1 MLDLSQLSF
10 DFGALPR
17 WEPFRSLRELKPSGT
32 TPAGPPSPLPAA
44 APASPPGDL
53 AGRAGSGLAGGN
65 DNATADDSGG
75 IAGVAADLD
84 ADGAA
89 IPAGAGT
96 IPPSACAPQPI
107 LDGRDATLEDQARG
121 WLHALEMPGGARL
134 LTVTWNARLRSTAG
148 YARYPSWAIELNPRL
163 AEFEGQVECTLK
175 HELAHLIAYHRAG
188 RRRIEPHGREWRAA
202 CADLGIPDEKAC
214 HRLPLPRNAVERKL
228 TYACPACHTT
238 VQRVR
243 KFRRPTACLH
253 CCNRHAGGR
262 YDGRFRLVLVG
273 G

>member
-17 WEPFRSLRELKPSGT
+17 WEPFRSLRELAPS
-32 TPAGPPSPLPAA
+32 LPAPLSGPGVQDTNA
-44 APASPPGDL
+44 EVSTGIGTGTASDSGEADPADQASQE
-53 AGRAGSGLAGGN
+53 AGST
-65 DNATADDSGG
+65 ATAGSR
-75 IAGVAADLD
+75 
-84 ADGAA
+84 
-89 IPAGAGT
+89 PAM
-96 IPPSACAPQPI
+96 PVPV

-163 AEFEGQVECTLK
+163 AEFEGQVERTLK

-228 TYACPACHTT
+228 TYACPACQTT
-238 VQRVR
+238 VHRVR